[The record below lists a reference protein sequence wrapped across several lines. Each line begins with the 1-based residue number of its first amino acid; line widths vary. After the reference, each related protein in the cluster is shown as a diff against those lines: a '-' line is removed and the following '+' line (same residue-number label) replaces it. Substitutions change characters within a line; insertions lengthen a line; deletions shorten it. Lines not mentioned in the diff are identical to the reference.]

1 MQQIRKI
8 LFGLLILTQVACE
21 TTTKTKSQASL
32 SFAYDTLFIT
42 TDGHALDMANSP
54 RIYREKN
61 REYYVNYNHVTHA
74 LYFFDLKEERFSH
87 KIQFV
92 KSGAHK
98 IQACNNY
105 AVADSL
111 IFNMTASGLK
121 VLNFD
126 GELTKNLTSKEMLI
140 DTAPAYRLTK
150 PGISIDNLM
159 RLASDKPSK
168 TLAFPVFDSEIMPG
182 EEGFY
187 ENSHLA
193 KYNYETNRAQLIPIQ
208 APEEL
213 LGKYYYGD
221 LATPHICLRDSLL
234 IYHYHFLPRLFIYN
248 LKNHSI
254 HTQSFTMKELDHEIK
269 GIKRK
274 NYQNHIRHLKDLFM
288 QSKIHNLIQDPYRP
302 YYYLIYSVKSEKNG
316 KSGPSEKHLL
326 VFNNNLEKLGECR
339 LDRTFFPEFCVSE
352 MGLLFRSSED
362 ESYKELP
369 LYVLKVNS
377 KHE

>member
-8 LFGLLILTQVACE
+8 VFGILILTQVACE
-21 TTTKTKSQASL
+21 TTTKTKDQTSL
-32 SFAYDTLFIT
+32 AFEFDTLFIK

-54 RIYREKN
+54 RIYQAKN
-61 REYYVNYNHVTHA
+61 REYYVNYNHVTHS
-74 LYFFDLKEERFSH
+74 LYFFDLKQNGFSH

-105 AVADSL
+105 VVTNSL

-126 GELTKNLTSKEMLI
+126 GELTKRLTSKEMLK
-140 DTAPAYRLTK
+140 DTAPTYRLTK

-159 RLASDKPSK
+159 RMASDKSSK
-168 TLAFPVFDSEIMPG
+168 TLGFPVFDSEKSPG
-182 EEGFY
+182 EPGFY
-187 ENSHLA
+187 ENSCLA
-193 KYNYETNRAQLIPIQ
+193 KYNYETNRAELIRIQ
-208 APEEL
+208 SPEEL
-213 LGKYYYGD
+213 MGKYYYGD
-221 LATPHICLRDSLL
+221 LATPHICLRDCLL
-234 IYHYHFLPRLFIYN
+234 IYHYHFLPRLYIYN
-248 LKNHSI
+248 LKNHST
-254 HTQSFTMKELDHEIK
+254 HTQSFSMNEMDHEIK
-269 GIKRK
+269 GIRRA
-274 NYQNHIRHLKDLFM
+274 NYQNMIRQLKQLFM

-302 YYYLIYSVKSEKNG
+302 YYYLVYSVKSERNENG
-316 KSGPSEKHLL
+316 GPSEKHLV

-339 LDRTFFPEFCVSE
+339 LDRSFFPEFCVSE
-352 MGLLFRSSED
+352 KGLLFRSSED

-377 KHE
+377 KL